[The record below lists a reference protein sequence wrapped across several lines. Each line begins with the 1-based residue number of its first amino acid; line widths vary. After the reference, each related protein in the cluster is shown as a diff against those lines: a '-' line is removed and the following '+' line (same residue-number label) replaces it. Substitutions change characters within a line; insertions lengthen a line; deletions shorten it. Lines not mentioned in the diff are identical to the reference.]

1 MTEEQMNRL
10 ADIIVDKIIERQQ
23 QYDKE
28 FKEELKELA
37 QQNPDIEFGTI
48 TQKELIEEE
57 LNNLYQDLKE
67 LEEKEDYAA
76 ASRLLIVI
84 EKYKKKYNIK

>member
-28 FKEELKELA
+28 FKEELRDFL
-37 QQNPDIEFGTI
+37 TH
-48 TQKELIEEE
+48 
-57 LNNLYQDLKE
+57 
-67 LEEKEDYAA
+67 
-76 ASRLLIVI
+76 
-84 EKYKKKYNIK
+84 

>member
-28 FKEELKELA
+28 FKEELRELS
-37 QQNPDIEFGTI
+37 QQNPDLEFGTI

-57 LNNLYQDLKE
+57 LNNLYKDLND